1 MTSFGHSSLLL
12 VSASCILLYCIKEY
26 RSKME
31 HIVLNWSM
39 LDEDYDFDAYGNIQI
54 LALSNS
60 VDDDDKS

>member
-1 MTSFGHSSLLL
+1 MLPH
-12 VSASCILLYCIKEY
+12 CIKEH

-39 LDEDYDFDAYGNIQI
+39 LEEDYDFDAYGNIQI

-60 VDDDDKS
+60 VGDDNKS

>member
-1 MTSFGHSSLLL
+1 MLLH
-12 VSASCILLYCIKEY
+12 CIKER